1 MKVKPND
8 GRLREN
14 SNMLNAVVR
23 DHSDKVNTTFAVVIG
38 NSLLPVRFAN
48 FDEAWTHLQRLEAA

>member
-1 MKVKPND
+1 MKVKPDD

-14 SNMLNAVVR
+14 RNMLNAVVR

-38 NSLLPVRFAN
+38 N
-48 FDEAWTHLQRLEAA
+48 